1 MTTMNIKN
9 QRVNVESTEG
19 LEIIS
24 LDDEHI
30 EWITRIDMQAS
41 PLVRKGLILFLWDNL
56 DVFAWNH
63 ENMPGIDPNTI
74 VHQLNVSPSFL
85 PVQQRKRVFA

>member
-30 EWITRIDMQAS
+30 EWITRIDMQAR

-63 ENMPGIDPNTI
+63 ENMPRIDPNTI
-74 VHQLNVSPSFL
+74 FHQLNVSPSFL

>member
-30 EWITRIDMQAS
+30 EWITRIDMQAR
-41 PLVRKGLILFLWDNL
+41 PLVQKGLILFLWDNL